1 MNKNLAN
8 NIKRWKEFEQKL
20 RFQAGKDFA
29 KNHKTGVYNY
39 MVYLIDAINNL
50 RIKEIIK
57 ECGYPTQKLL
67 GKTGLKDFWLLVQHQ
82 DEDLKLQQECLAN
95 CAFAPVEKAY
105 LMDRVL
111 LAEGKKQLYATQF
124 VIKDGRRVL
133 RPLKNIKNVN
143 KLRKLAGM
151 ESLES
156 YLKKADR
163 YIKPAMQGKT
173 LQGLRS
179 RR

>member
-57 ECGYPTQKLL
+57 ECGFPPERNRNWQDTPVGAL
-67 GKTGLKDFWLLVQHQ
+67 GPRLGAEQVAKNLSSPSYQVIF
-82 DEDLKLQQECLAN
+82 
-95 CAFAPVEKAY
+95 
-105 LMDRVL
+105 VL
-111 LAEGKKQLYATQF
+111 
-124 VIKDGRRVL
+124 DNR
-133 RPLKNIKNVN
+133 
-143 KLRKLAGM
+143 
-151 ESLES
+151 
-156 YLKKADR
+156 
-163 YIKPAMQGKT
+163 T
-173 LQGLRS
+173 L
-179 RR
+179 